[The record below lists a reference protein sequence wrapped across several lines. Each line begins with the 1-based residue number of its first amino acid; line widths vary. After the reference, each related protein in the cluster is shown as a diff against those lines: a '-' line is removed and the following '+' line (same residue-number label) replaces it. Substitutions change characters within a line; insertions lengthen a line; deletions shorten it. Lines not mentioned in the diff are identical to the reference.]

1 MEKAA
6 WVLVRLGRGFHNLV
20 HWNQLRRSIFGVSI
34 SQFSHISLFPHTIF
48 FYSLKNSFSI
58 HHGLLRQLPARSPSC
73 AAPQEPEPLRQTRG
87 SQPPLRGSQPP
98 LRRSQPPPGGSQPP
112 LRGSQLP
119 LRGSQPCWAFG
130 CADCGLCRWS
140 ARCSGSMNKTVQH
153 RWAITDEGIGI
164 VFFPI
169 SGSLCNINNLCSFVL
184 YLLYVALVID

>member
-73 AAPQEPEPLRQTRG
+73 AAPQEPEPLRQT
-87 SQPPLRGSQPP
+87 RGSQPP